1 MQNNLEALWRRA
13 ALWPDS
19 AVSVLSAARA
29 SRRAD
34 ADVGD
39 LSKRNL
45 HGAYFG
51 EAIAKSNDQKPIAV
65 AALDALAPSSDE
77 QAVRSAYATIRDV
90 HISPYGSM
98 ECWDAVKPA
107 FSAWD
112 KDRACAS
119 FLEFVILGSPDL
131 IAVHN
136 AMLFLSYT
144 GRALGAAEIEI
155 LGCGTNHLIADRACN
170 LAMQSTLPAAER
182 ERIAFEC
189 ARHGTQF
196 SESEIL
202 KNVRPESDRQIK
214 DWLLQ
219 QLFADMR
226 RGFAYIIDDYVDFI
240 LDYIERGDLLSA
252 LRNSSPADW
261 LIDGALKLFGDHL
274 CSGIDRGVIWLEP
287 GDDAYALECLFRLVE
302 HATSRALSPP
312 SLRHLSQIYYNAF
325 SHAHEAA
332 LADEKEA
339 PDQVW
344 LKGKDEDLAA
354 AASILAALQKSDNKK
369 RIDAALESTDS
380 KGFPDA
386 IEIVENVS
394 ADDYFSIL
402 FNAVEKG
409 SYPAWLNELRR
420 SVKTVEQARDVIAW
434 AEKWCNVHENGYLY
448 YPGRGYGRVLQEII
462 PLAGDYPGLGGPLV
476 LAGLEYRSP
485 AKDEA
490 IRALLA
496 WPVNLW
502 PPQAGDRLRL
512 ALKHN
517 TSTREALK
525 EALQKLPHKE

>member
-1 MQNNLEALWRRA
+1 MDNNLDTLWRRA
-13 ALWPDS
+13 VLWPDN

-29 SRRAD
+29 SRRTD
-34 ADVGD
+34 AEIGD
-39 LSKRNL
+39 LRKRNL

-51 EAIAKSNDQKPIAV
+51 EKLTNSNEQKPIAV
-65 AALDALAPSSDE
+65 AALDALAPLSDE
-77 QAVRSAYATIRDV
+77 QAVRSAYAAIRDV
-90 HISPYGSM
+90 LISPYGSM

-107 FSAWD
+107 LSAWD
-112 KDRACAS
+112 KERACAS
-119 FLEFVILGSPDL
+119 FLEFVILESPDP

-144 GRALGAAEIEI
+144 GKALGAAEIEI

-170 LAMQSTLPAAER
+170 LAMQSTLPVDER
-182 ERIAFEC
+182 ERLAFEC

-196 SESEIL
+196 AESEIL
-202 KNVRPESDRQIK
+202 KNVRPESDRKIK

-219 QLFADMR
+219 QLFADMQ
-226 RGFAYIIDDYVDFI
+226 RGFVYIIDDYVDYI
-240 LDYIERGDLLSA
+240 LDYIESGDLLSA
-252 LRNSSPADW
+252 LKDAAPPDW

-274 CSGIDRGVIWLEP
+274 CRGIDRGVIWLEP

-302 HATSRALSPP
+302 HATSRALSPN

-325 SHAHEAA
+325 SHAHEET
-332 LADEKEA
+332 LAGEKET

-354 AASILAALQKSDNKK
+354 AASILAALQTPDNKEK
-369 RIDAALESTDS
+369 IDIALESTDS
-380 KGFPDA
+380 KDFADA
-386 IEIVENVS
+386 IDIVENVS

-409 SYPAWLNELRR
+409 PYPVRLNELRR

-434 AEKWCNVHENGYLY
+434 ATKWCNVNENGYFY

-476 LAGLEYRSP
+476 LAGLDYRSP

-490 IRALLA
+490 VQALLV
-496 WPVNLW
+496 WPVYLW

-517 TSTREALK
+517 VSTHEALR
-525 EALQKLPHKE
+525 EALQKLPPKE

>member
-1 MQNNLEALWRRA
+1 MENNLDALWRRA

-29 SRRAD
+29 SRRED
-34 ADVGD
+34 AEIGD
-39 LSKRNL
+39 LPKRNL

-51 EAIAKSNDQKPIAV
+51 EKLMKSNEQKPIAV
-65 AALDALAPSSDE
+65 AALDALDLSADE
-77 QAVRSAYATIRDV
+77 KAVRSAYAAIKDV
-90 HISPYGSM
+90 PISPYGSM
-98 ECWDAVKPA
+98 ECWDAVKPS

-119 FLEFVILGSPDL
+119 FLEFVILGSPDP

-144 GRALGAAEIEI
+144 GRALGAAEIED
-155 LGCGTNHLIADRACN
+155 LGCHTDHLIADRACK
-170 LAMQSTLPAAER
+170 LAMQSTLPAADR
-182 ERIAFEC
+182 ERLAFEC
-189 ARHGTQF
+189 ARYGTQF

-226 RGFAYIIDDYVDFI
+226 RGFAYVIDDYVDFI

-252 LRNSSPADW
+252 LRDPSPPDW

-274 CSGIDRGVIWLEP
+274 CRGIDRGVIWLEP
-287 GDDAYALECLFRLVE
+287 GDDAYALECLFHLVE
-302 HATSRALSPP
+302 QATSRALSPH
-312 SLRHLSQIYYNAF
+312 SLRYLSQIYYDAF
-325 SHAHEAA
+325 SPAHEET
-332 LADEKEA
+332 LAGEEET
-339 PDQVW
+339 PDHAW

-354 AASILAALQKSDNKK
+354 AASILAALQRPDNRKE
-369 RIDAALESTDS
+369 IDAALESTDS
-380 KGFPDA
+380 KDFADA
-386 IEIVENVS
+386 IEVVENVS

-409 SYPAWLNELRR
+409 SYPAYLDELRR

-434 AEKWCNVHENGYLY
+434 AEKWCNIHENGYLY
-448 YPGRGYGRVLQEII
+448 YPGRGHGRVLQEII

-476 LAGLEYRSP
+476 LAGLDYRSP

-490 IRALLA
+490 VRALLA

-517 TSTREALK
+517 ISTHEALTQ
-525 EALQKLPHKE
+525 ALEKLPPKQ

>member
-1 MQNNLEALWRRA
+1 MENNLDALWRRA

-19 AVSVLSAARA
+19 AASLLSAARE

-34 ADVGD
+34 ADVD
-39 LSKRNL
+39 DQSKRNL

-51 EAIAKSNDQKPIAV
+51 ESLAKSNDQKPIAV

-77 QAVRSAYATIRDV
+77 QAVRSAYAAIRDV
-90 HISPYGSM
+90 LISPYGSM

-107 FSAWD
+107 FSAWN

-119 FLEFVILGSPDL
+119 FLEFVILGSPDPV
-131 IAVHN
+131 AVHN

-144 GRALGAAEIEI
+144 GRVLGSAEIET
-155 LGCGTNHLIADRACN
+155 LGGCGNRMIADRACK
-170 LAMQSTLPAAER
+170 LAMQSNLPAADR
-182 ERIAFEC
+182 ERVAFEC

-196 SESEIL
+196 AEGEIL
-202 KNVRPESDRQIK
+202 KNIRPDSDRQIK

-219 QLFADMR
+219 QLFADMQ
-226 RGFAYIIDDYVDFI
+226 RGFAYIIDDYVDNI

-252 LRNSSPADW
+252 LNDSAPPDW
-261 LIDGALKLFGDHL
+261 LIEGALKLFGDHL
-274 CSGIDRGVIWLEP
+274 CRGIDRGVIWAEP
-287 GDDAYALECLFRLVE
+287 GDDAYALECLFRLVD
-302 HATSRALSPP
+302 HATSRALPP
-312 SLRHLSQIYYNAF
+312 HSLKDLSQIYYNAF
-325 SHAHEAA
+325 SHAHEAT
-332 LADEKEA
+332 LTGEQET
-339 PDQVW
+339 PDRAW

-354 AASILAALQKSDNKK
+354 AARILAALQRPDSKK
-369 RIDAALESTDS
+369 EIDAALQSTDS
-380 KGFPDA
+380 EGFHDA
-386 IEIVENVS
+386 IEIVENTS
-394 ADDYFSIL
+394 AGDYFQIL

-409 SYPAWLNELRR
+409 SYPAWLDELRR

-434 AEKWCNVHENGYLY
+434 AMKWCNVDEKGYLR
-448 YPGRGYGRVLQEII
+448 YPGRGHERVLQEII

-476 LAGLEYRSP
+476 LAGLDYRSP

-496 WPVNLW
+496 WPVMLW
-502 PPQAGDRLRL
+502 PPQTGDRLRL

-517 TSTREALK
+517 IHTHEALE